1 MRRLM
6 ANRRVQAGLYGVV
19 LFVVTLTTRGGL
31 VAAILLGLLAGL
43 GWFAVIPC
51 TTVHRA
57 DSAPRFDR
65 DLPCDES
72 MFSAGRPSPFFMA
85 AS

>member
-1 MRRLM
+1 VSAKYGQVVMRRLM

-43 GWFAVIPC
+43 GWFAVYTWYDRP
-51 TTVHRA
+51 
-57 DSAPRFDR
+57 PR
-65 DLPCDES
+65 
-72 MFSAGRPSPFFMA
+72 
-85 AS
+85 